1 MPVSA
6 GRKSYLDYLKAISIA
21 LVVAGHAI
29 SYFQTA
35 YGGITP
41 GWELAN
47 TLIYS
52 VHVPLFFAVAG
63 YLCHRQNIRV
73 YLRKKA
79 SRVLVPYFTFAAL
92 KLVYNMFISE
102 EFAHGGPAGEQL
114 YDAFVL
120 GRSYWF
126 CYAIFLVY
134 MIAPLFWEKDGVP
147 ARVTRRRTALALA
160 AVTAVNAV
168 QVITGTGIFPA
179 LFQMHRAFQYSVF
192 FLAGMVIRQNEAAFL
207 RGVKKYGLWITG
219 VSAAVIVGVSRL
231 LWIDRLADTFL
242 TKLLLAF
249 PLMFFLYMGAKK
261 LPENIRP
268 LSVMGKYSF
277 QIMLLDSFFRVVL
290 MKGAARLVAMNIW
303 VALGTSFVNIAL
315 GCAAC
320 TVIEKIPFLKKS
332 VGL

>member
-1 MPVSA
+1 MPVPA
-6 GRKSYLDYLKAISIA
+6 GRKSYLDYLKAISIT

-63 YLCHRQNIRV
+63 YLCHRQNIRGYV
-73 YLRKKA
+73 KKKA
-79 SRVLVPYFTFAAL
+79 LRVLVPYFTFAAL
-92 KLVYNMFISE
+92 KLIYNMFISS

-147 ARVTRRRTALALA
+147 ARVTRRRTAFALA

-168 QVITGTGIFPA
+168 QAMTGTGIFPA

-207 RGVKKYGLWITG
+207 RAVGKYRIGVACAAGLVIAGSSYLLWTG
-219 VSAAVIVGVSRL
+219 VM
-231 LWIDRLADTFL
+231 ADTFL

-249 PLMFFLYMGAKK
+249 PLMFFLYLGAKK

-268 LSVMGKYSF
+268 LSVIGRYSF

-315 GCAAC
+315 GCTVC
-320 TVIEKIPFLKKS
+320 TVIEKISFLKKPM
-332 VGL
+332 GL